1 MSGAA
6 RPRWRR
12 PPNTIS
18 AAPISPRATGLKPST
33 PSSPMPTM
41 DSQRGDAAVS
51 GSVASGRGVLKR
63 GVLESGMARI
73 LILGGTA
80 EARQLA
86 GRLAGRNGLDVTL
99 SLAGRTA
106 MPATQPVPVR
116 VGGFGGAAGLAD
128 YLKRERI
135 DALIDATHPYANVIS
150 ANAVEAARRSG
161 VPSIALR
168 RPPWIA
174 VAGDRWI
181 EVSDVGEAVRAIG
194 RTPCRVFVALGRNEL
209 KPLRDAPQHFYLI
222 RSVDPVNPPLP
233 LPHVGYVTGRGP
245 FSEADDREL
254 MTEHRIDVVV
264 AKNSGGTATYG
275 KIAAARV
282 LGIDVIV
289 LRRPAAPDGA
299 AVETIEDAISWLDHA
314 LTSATARGV

>member
-1 MSGAA
+1 
-6 RPRWRR
+6 
-12 PPNTIS
+12 
-18 AAPISPRATGLKPST
+18 
-33 PSSPMPTM
+33 MPTM

-51 GSVASGRGVLKR
+51 GSVASGRGVLDT
-63 GVLESGMARI
+63 GVLEEGMARI

-86 GRLAGRNGLDVTL
+86 GRLGGRVGLEVTL

-106 MPATQPVPVR
+106 TPAVQPVPIR
-116 VGGFGGAAGLAD
+116 VGGFGGADGLAK
-128 YLKRERI
+128 YLVDERI
-135 DALIDATHPYANVIS
+135 DVLIDATHPYANVIS

-194 RTPCRVFVALGRNEL
+194 QTPRRVFVALGRNEL
-209 KPLRDAPQHFYLI
+209 APFREAPQHYYLI
-222 RSVDPVNPPLP
+222 RSVDPVDPPLP

-245 FSEADDREL
+245 FGEADDREL

-275 KIAAARV
+275 KIAVARARD
-282 LGIDVIV
+282 IDVIM

-299 AVETIEDAISWLDHA
+299 AVATIEDAIAWLDHA